1 MTNKS
6 KALGTN
12 HETAILKHLREL
24 GYEAERLSLSGAQD
38 EGDLL
43 LKAGV
48 ELIDVGDHMVDMRD
62 RRFVIEAKN
71 TKGFTPADWVRQAK
85 IEASNY
91 ATHRGV
97 AVPHWVV
104 IAKARQKPI
113 SEAYV
118 ITTLSEW
125 LSQVDG

>member
-6 KALGTN
+6 KAKGTLF
-12 HETAILKHLREL
+12 ESSLLKHFREI

-48 ELIDVGDHMVDMRD
+48 ELIDVGDHRVDMRAK
-62 RRFVIEAKN
+62 RFVVEAKA
-71 TKGFTPADWVRQAK
+71 TKGFTPAEWVKQAK
-85 IEASNY
+85 VESQNY

-97 AVPHWVV
+97 SVPHWVV

-113 SEAYV
+113 TEAYV

-125 LSQVDG
+125 LSQVGG